1 MVGLAQTLVSQAQNT
16 PRDFLQLH
24 NAARRE
30 VGVGPL
36 KWDRTLEAYAKDYAK
51 QRSGECELVH
61 SGGPYGEN
69 IHWGYGGGYTDVKAA
84 MKFWLD
90 EKQSYDYDSNCCMF
104 RKECLHYTQIVW
116 RNSKR
121 LGCASA
127 ACPDEREFF
136 TCNYDPPGNF
146 HGECTSGFGFSYKV
160 HRNK

>member
-24 NAARRE
+24 VQR
-30 VGVGPL
+30 GPQ
-36 KWDRTLEAYAKDYAK
+36 RDYAK
-51 QRSGECELVH
+51 QRSGDCELVH

-84 MKFWLD
+84 MKLWLD
-90 EKQSYDYDSNCCMF
+90 EKHFYDYESNSCMF
-104 RKECLHYTQIVW
+104 GK
-116 RNSKR
+116 NSKR

-127 ACPDEREFF
+127 ACPDERVFC

-146 HGECTSGFGFSYKV
+146 HGECTFGFGFSYKV